1 MTQHIKS
8 HNSEADPEIK
18 QGRRFRAPQYGW
30 FHYLFCTIDEADM
43 LQEAYL
49 RRGVRVELSL
59 NADRLT
65 WTVSVYLPVR
75 AHLPRTTCLLPSARL
90 EVMCGYYFD
99 LFWFRNR

>member
-18 QGRRFRAPQYGW
+18 RGGVFVRLSMAGFTICSVRSMRQICFKRRI
-30 FHYLFCTIDEADM
+30 C
-43 LQEAYL
+43 
-49 RRGVRVELSL
+49 RRGVRVERSL

-75 AHLPRTTCLLPSARL
+75 AHLPRTHACYRQR
-90 EVMCGYYFD
+90 V
-99 LFWFRNR
+99 WR

>member
-49 RRGVRVELSL
+49 RRGVRVERSL

-75 AHLPRTTCLLPSARL
+75 AHLPRTHACYRQR
-90 EVMCGYYFD
+90 V
-99 LFWFRNR
+99 WR

>member
-49 RRGVRVELSL
+49 RRGVRVERSL

-75 AHLPRTTCLLPSARL
+75 A
-90 EVMCGYYFD
+90 
-99 LFWFRNR
+99 

>member
-49 RRGVRVELSL
+49 RR
-59 NADRLT
+59 
-65 WTVSVYLPVR
+65 
-75 AHLPRTTCLLPSARL
+75 
-90 EVMCGYYFD
+90 
-99 LFWFRNR
+99 